1 MSALLT
7 VLLPLVLL
15 SLTLT
20 FLKTVRNGKKNGPYA
35 PGPKPKP
42 LIGNM
47 LDMPSKDSA
56 QVFIQWGKKY
66 QSMSCRIFDASTTRL
81 KKTQATF
88 YLQALWEITYSL

>member
-15 SLTLT
+15 SFTLLK
-20 FLKTVRNGKKNGPYA
+20 FLKTVRDGKKNGPYA

-47 LDMPSKDSA
+47 LDMPSKDAA

-66 QSMSCRIFDASTTRL
+66 QSMFCRTFDCSIPRL
-81 KKTQATF
+81 KKTQAMF
-88 YLQALWEITYSL
+88 YLQALWEITYS

>member
-1 MSALLT
+1 MNTSIMSSLLT
-7 VLLPLVLL
+7 VLLPFVLL
-15 SLTLT
+15 SLI
-20 FLKTVRNGKKNGPYA
+20 LKLLKPVRNGKNLKNGPYA

-66 QSMSCRIFDASTTRL
+66 NSMFFRALYFYRRI
-81 KKTQATF
+81 
-88 YLQALWEITYSL
+88 